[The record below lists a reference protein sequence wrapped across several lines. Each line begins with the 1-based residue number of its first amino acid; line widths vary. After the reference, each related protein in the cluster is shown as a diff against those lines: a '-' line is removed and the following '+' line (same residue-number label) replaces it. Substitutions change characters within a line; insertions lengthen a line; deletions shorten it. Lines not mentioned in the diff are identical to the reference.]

1 MAERFL
7 VVDHLKL
14 GYEGLFNASELYNLI
29 AEFFFTKHW
38 DWREKLNMEQITP
51 QGKQLHLV
59 LEPWKSATDYYK
71 IIIKMTIN
79 MNDVKDVDVEHN
91 GATLRLNQGTVRI
104 TFDGIVLADR
114 NDQWTHNPVSWFFTI
129 LGQKYFF
136 RDHFR
141 KMEVWVKGDL
151 EDLHGRIKSYLN
163 TFKYTYQS

>member
-1 MAERFL
+1 MSEAFL

-14 GYEGLFNASELYNLI
+14 SYEGLFNAAELYNLI
-29 AEFFFTKHW
+29 AQFFYTKAW
-38 DWREKLNMEQITP
+38 DWRESINMEQITP
-51 QGKQLHLV
+51 SGKQIHLV
-59 LEPWKSATDYYK
+59 LQPWKSATDFYK

-79 MNDVKDVDVEHN
+79 MIDIKDVDVEQP
-91 GATLRLNQGTVRI
+91 GGPLRLNQGTIRM

-114 NDQWTHNPVSWFFTI
+114 NDHWTKEPFSWFFTV
-129 LGQKYFF
+129 LSQKYFF

-141 KMEVWVKGDL
+141 KMEVWVTGDL